1 MKDYMKMEYA
11 DSRKCG
17 QVGHCGRLLS
27 YANGPFLCNKLYIKT
42 KLLHGL
48 VTTQIA
54 LLGSHGKSNYH
65 STQSHHILNMLTALP
80 GTSAGLC
87 NVLQEH
93 V

>member
-48 VTTQIA
+48 VTQIA
-54 LLGSHGKSNYH
+54 LLGSHGKSWQIKLSFH
-65 STQSHHILNMLTALP
+65 TITSHPN
-80 GTSAGLC
+80 
-87 NVLQEH
+87 H
-93 V
+93 VNRAPRH